1 MTQPSFGM
9 NHCGTLDEEDGKIK
23 EENINGAARK
33 CQVSTRFESLAFI
46 SLFLSLSLSLFL
58 DVVKCFIPSTANSI
72 AIFTKELHL
81 NPSYEGNQREGP
93 LHRSQFKVSNDT
105 YNY

>member
-1 MTQPSFGM
+1 MAPLGSVKYQLGLNLWP
-9 NHCGTLDEEDGKIK
+9 L
-23 EENINGAARK
+23 
-33 CQVSTRFESLAFI
+33 SL
-46 SLFLSLSLSLFL
+46 SSSLSLSLFL